1 MNSYMVKSAL
11 ALVLALVC
19 LTVLSMPTS
28 GQKVKGGGGRSTAC
42 ADVATPTLSSNTSSP
57 GLNVGVFGRVTNCST
72 GRQRYTVT
80 ISAVSS
86 CGQETVIASSLV
98 TLNAGESKL
107 ISASYPIAPGTCTG
121 TSTVS
126 ISVSA
131 GGTELGGQSTSL
143 TIQ

>member
-1 MNSYMVKSAL
+1 MNGYIIKSA
-11 ALVLALVC
+11 VALVC
-19 LTVLSMPTS
+19 LALLSMPTS
-28 GQKVKGGGGRSTAC
+28 GQQKEKGGGGSTAC
-42 ADVATPTLSSNTSSP
+42 AVVATPTLSTTTSSP

-86 CGQETVIASSLV
+86 CDQETVITSALV

-107 ISASYPIAPGTCTG
+107 ISVSYPIAPGTCTG

-126 ISVSA
+126 VSVSA
-131 GGTELGGQSTSL
+131 GGTVLGTQSTSL

>member
-1 MNSYMVKSAL
+1 MNRNMIKS
-11 ALVLALVC
+11 VLALVC
-19 LTVLSMPTS
+19 LAMLTMPISAQKTKGS
-28 GQKVKGGGGRSTAC
+28 GAAAGGSAC

-86 CGQETVIASSLV
+86 CGQKASITSSVIS
-98 TLNAGESKL
+98 LNAGESKL
-107 ISASYPIAPGTCTG
+107 ISSSYAIASDTCVG

-131 GGTELGGQSTSL
+131 GGAVLGSQSTAL

>member
-1 MNSYMVKSAL
+1 MNSYVVKSAV
-11 ALVLALVC
+11 ALVLAFGC
-19 LTVLSMPTS
+19 LTVLSMPTA
-28 GQKVKGGGGRSTAC
+28 GQKVKGGGGSTAC
-42 ADVATPTLSSNTSSP
+42 AEVATPTLSSNTASP

-86 CGQETVIASSLV
+86 CDQETVIAASLV

-107 ISASYPIAPGTCTG
+107 ISVSYPIAPGTCPG

-131 GGTELGGQSTSL
+131 GGTVLGSQSTSL